1 VWLSVQYSK
10 GVVML
15 VGCEGVMGG
24 GVVMSVGLVKV
35 LNRSEQSGIL
45 WGLEGLVS
53 SIIGGGEGI
62 VLGLQGYEG
71 GCGYVYNGY
80 QW

>member
-1 VWLSVQYSK
+1 MVAWFS
-10 GVVML
+10 
-15 VGCEGVMGG
+15 GCVACG
-24 GVVMSVGLVKV
+24 SW
-35 LNRSEQSGIL
+35 NRRERVAFW